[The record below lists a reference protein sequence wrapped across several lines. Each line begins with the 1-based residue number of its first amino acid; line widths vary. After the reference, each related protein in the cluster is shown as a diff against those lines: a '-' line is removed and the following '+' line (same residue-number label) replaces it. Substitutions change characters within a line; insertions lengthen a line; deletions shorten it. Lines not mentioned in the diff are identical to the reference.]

1 MIRPILLGLIA
12 AGLANLSL
20 INRAAFAAQPEP
32 EVVDG
37 VAAVVNGDVITYSQV
52 RDVVG
57 PREKLLRA
65 QFTGEEL
72 IGKIKEAREAALQ
85 DLIDR
90 QLILQAFKSENFQI
104 PDHFVEERMHDIIRS
119 DFGGDRNTFIKTL
132 EAQNFTMGE
141 FKKMETDKMIVQ
153 AMRSRNVKL
162 DLVASPVKVEEY
174 YKAHRDEFTSKDQV
188 KLRLI
193 MIPSHAS
200 DGEAAAQ
207 KAMAQEI
214 FAKLN
219 HGAEFDR
226 IAQLY
231 SEDSTRENGGDW
243 GWVDRKT
250 LAAPLEKA
258 AFALGTGKISSII
271 EFSGNY
277 YILKVEDKHGG
288 ETKTLEQARPD
299 IEKKLIH
306 DEAQKLQEKWL
317 ASLRS
322 KAYIKTF

>member
-1 MIRPILLGLIA
+1 MIRPIFLGLLA
-12 AGLANLSL
+12 ASLANVSL
-20 INRAAFAAQPEP
+20 VGRAAFAAQPEP

-52 RDVVG
+52 RGLVG

-65 QFTGEEL
+65 QFNGEEL
-72 IGKIKEAREAALQ
+72 IKKIKETRELALQ

-90 QLILQAFKSENFQI
+90 QLILQAFKKENFQI
-104 PDHFVEERMHDIIRS
+104 PDHFVEERMHDIVRT

-132 EAQNFTMGE
+132 EAQNYTIGE
-141 FKKMETDKMIVQ
+141 FKKMEMEKIIVQ
-153 AMRSRNVKL
+153 AMRSKNVKM
-162 DLVASPVKVEEY
+162 DVVASPAKVEEY
-174 YKAHRDEFTSKDQV
+174 YKNHRDEFTSREQI
-188 KLRLI
+188 KLGLI

-200 DGEAAAQ
+200 DGEAVAQ
-207 KAMAQEI
+207 KAMADEI
-214 FAKLN
+214 FTKLQ
-219 HGAEFDR
+219 HGAEFER
-226 IAQLY
+226 MAQLY

-250 LAAPLEKA
+250 LAGPLEKA
-258 AFALGTGKISSII
+258 AFALEPGKISNII